1 MREQFLMIIGICVIL
16 GIIAASS
23 AFLFSGN
30 DNRTNDTDN
39 TTPSNNSTNVS
50 LNESNNTTNNTTT
63 QSTTKTTTKTSSKKS
78 SGKSGS
84 QSSDPDYD
92 PERDASHK
100 TATVDK
106 PITVQQSD
114 GEYTYYGSG
123 HYDYYAGPTHMSGE
137 HYKYMNSRSQP

>member
-1 MREQFLMIIGICVIL
+1 MRERSLIIIGVVIL
-16 GIIAASS
+16 LCIIAVSS
-23 AFLFSGN
+23 VFLLNAN
-30 DNRTNDTDN
+30 DNSTNNTNN
-39 TTPSNNSTNVS
+39 TTTTNNSTNVS

-63 QSTTKTTTKTSSKKS
+63 QTTTKTTTKTSSKKS

-100 TATVDK
+100 TATVDN

-137 HYKYMNSRSQP
+137 HYKYMNSRSRQ